1 MEEEQLEII
10 GARAHNLKDIS
21 LTIPR
26 NKLVVLTG
34 LSGSGKSSLAFD
46 TIMLKD
52 SGVTSKV
59 FRVMPGN
66 FWVIWNA
73 LMLIKFQA

>member
-1 MEEEQLEII
+1 MEEEQIEVI

-34 LSGSGKSSLAFD
+34 LKWKRKII
-46 TIMLKD
+46 T
-52 SGVTSKV
+52 
-59 FRVMPGN
+59 
-66 FWVIWNA
+66 
-73 LMLIKFQA
+73 